1 MSLSASD
8 LSYIL
13 GILGL
18 LSIAWAIYSS
28 VRTPQIDSDKV
39 AIKLREDI
47 DTLRDVVYE
56 IKEKHLQSVEQDI
69 KKLTDTIQQLSI
81 TVVKLSTII
90 DERIPKT
97 KVSKK

>member
-18 LSIAWAIYSS
+18 LSIAWAIYNS

-97 KVSKK
+97 KIIKK